1 MAGIPGFDTVK
12 LEEFAKYAAENPND
26 IILGLEAK
34 TIWEGHGVENL
45 GKIGPWTLG
54 GNRIDKPSRDYSIQ
68 FGAWQE
74 VEEAIGMAGAHDR
87 IEPLEGAL
95 AALCSCVNTAVAIN
109 AARQGLTFEGLEV
122 TAKANVDPRVLLG
135 IVPVSEAQSCIQSVD
150 IDVKVTG
157 EMSDEDR
164 NKILEMAERSPVHI
178 MESGPNTVN
187 TRVTKG

>member
-1 MAGIPGFDTVK
+1 MAGLPGFDRDK

-26 IILGLEAK
+26 VILGLEAK

-45 GKIGPWTLG
+45 GKIGPWSLG
-54 GNRIDKPSRDYSIQ
+54 GKRIDKPTRDFSIQ

-74 VEEAIGMAGAHDR
+74 VEEAIGIAGAHDR

-95 AALCSCVNTAVAIN
+95 AALCSCVNTAVALN
-109 AARQGLTFEGLEV
+109 AARQGLTFDGLEV
-122 TAKANVDPRVLLG
+122 TAKANVDPRVLFG

-150 IDVKVTG
+150 VEVKVTG
-157 EMSDEDR
+157 DVSEEDR

-178 MESGPNTVN
+178 MVSGPNTVN
-187 TRVTKG
+187 TKVTKG